1 MQLERARV
9 IEIVAAVVALG
20 LMIAIMA
27 VIGYQYTDNGEFASE
42 GGLMLVIA
50 IILFVL
56 VMTVVGYVLAFT
68 VTAEEAAAE
77 ASD

>member
-9 IEIVAAVVALG
+9 IEIVAAVIAVG
-20 LMIAIMA
+20 FMIAILS
-27 VIGYQYTDNGEFASE
+27 VIGQQYTTNGEFASE
-42 GGLMLVIA
+42 GGLMLVVA

-56 VMTVVGYVLAFT
+56 VMAVIGYVLAFT

-77 ASD
+77 TSD

>member
-9 IEIVAAVVALG
+9 IEIVAAVVAVAF
-20 LMIAIMA
+20 MIAILA
-27 VIGYQYTDNGEFASE
+27 VIGQRYTESGEFASE
-42 GGLMLVIA
+42 GGLMLVVA

-56 VMTVVGYVLAFT
+56 VMAVVGYVLAFT

-77 ASD
+77 AGD